1 MEQKELI
8 EKQKKTGSLRDFMS
22 ILFKHKQKILVVFLA
37 TVITVTVGSFL
48 IPPTYEAKSSLLVK
62 FGREYIYQ
70 PEVGERPQD
79 MRLIPLDQEEVINSE
94 IQILTSRDLIE
105 KVIRTL
111 GIEKIY
117 PELAKSPSKNIAPIE
132 KAILQFKKK
141 LFTEGIKKS
150 NVIQV
155 SFQHKEPQIAAQAVN
170 LLVDFFKEKHL
181 QVFSDPRSSFLE
193 QQLVTYEQKLK
204 ESENNLESFKQ
215 RHRVSSLDE
224 QRSLFLK
231 QRTDL
236 DTSLKNTQNQI
247 KELQQKIASLENQ
260 MQTIS
265 ESKTLYTETD
275 RYKVIDEAK
284 VKLLTLQLREQELLQ
299 NYNESNRLVVNV
311 CKEIQL
317 VKDYLLEQEEAIKGK
332 VKTGNVVYQEAEKEI
347 IKAKAELSS
356 QEAKETSL
364 KLQLAQ
370 LDRAIQNFDLREKE
384 LHNLRREQENNE
396 KNYQTYLHK
405 VEEAR
410 ISDDMNRQKM
420 ANLSVIQAAAVPTK
434 PIKPKKGLNIFL
446 SVILGAV
453 SGLGYAFFS
462 EYTAQG
468 LSTPEDAEKRLNL
481 PVIVTISNKR

>member
-1 MEQKELI
+1 MEQRESI
-8 EKQKKTGSLRDFMS
+8 EQQKKTSSLRDLMS
-22 ILFKHKQKILVVFLA
+22 ILFKHKQKILIVFLA
-37 TVITVTVGSFL
+37 TVVTVTAGSFL
-48 IPPTYEAKSSLLVK
+48 LPPTYEATSSLLVK

-70 PEVGERPQD
+70 PEVGERSQD
-79 MRLIPLDQEEVINSE
+79 MRLVPFNQEEVINSE
-94 IQILTSRDLIE
+94 IQVLTSRDLIE
-105 KVIRTL
+105 KVINTL

-117 PELAKSPSKNIAPIE
+117 PDLTKNPSEKIAPIE
-132 KAILQFKKK
+132 MAILEFQEK
-141 LFTEGIKKS
+141 LSAEGIKKS
-150 NVIQV
+150 NVIQI

-215 RHRVSSLDE
+215 QHRVSSLDE
-224 QRSLFLK
+224 QRSLLLK

-236 DTSLKNTQNQI
+236 DTSFKNAQNQI
-247 KELQQKIASLENQ
+247 KELQQKLASLEKQ
-260 MQTIS
+260 MHTIS
-265 ESKTLYTETD
+265 ESETLYTETD

-284 VKLLTLQLREQELLQ
+284 AKLLTLQLQEQELLQ
-299 NYNESNRLVVNV
+299 KYNESNRLVVNV
-311 CKEIQL
+311 RKEIQM
-317 VKDYLLEQEEAIKGK
+317 VKDFLHEQEAAIKGK
-332 VKTGNVVYQEAEKEI
+332 VKTGNAVYQEAEKEI
-347 IKAKAELSS
+347 MNTKANLSS
-356 QEAKETSL
+356 QEARQASL

-370 LDRAIQNFDLREKE
+370 LDREIQNFDLREKE
-384 LHNLRREQENNE
+384 LQGLRREQGSNE
-396 KNYQTYLHK
+396 KNYQTYQHK

-420 ANLSVIQAAAVPTK
+420 ANISVIQAAAVPTK
-434 PIKPKKGLNIFL
+434 PIKPKKALNILL

-468 LSTPEDAEKRLNL
+468 LSDPGEVERRLSL
-481 PVIVTISNKR
+481 PVLVTISKKR

>member
-1 MEQKELI
+1 MEQKEII
-8 EKQKKTGSLRDFMS
+8 EQQKKTGSLRDFMS
-22 ILFKHKQKILVVFLA
+22 ILFKHKQKILLVFLA
-37 TVITVTVGSFL
+37 TVASVTFGSFL

-70 PEVGERPQD
+70 PEVGERPVD
-79 MRLIPLDQEEVINSE
+79 MRLVPLNQEEVINSE

-105 KVIRTL
+105 KVISTL

-117 PELAKSPSKNIAPIE
+117 PELAKSPSNKIAPIE
-132 KAILQFKKK
+132 KAILQFQKK
-141 LFTEGIKKS
+141 LSAEGIKKS

-170 LLVDFFKEKHL
+170 LLIDFFKEKHL

-204 ESENNLESFKQ
+204 ESEDNLESFKQ
-215 RHRVSSLDE
+215 RHKVSSLDE

-236 DTSLKNTQNQI
+236 DTSFKNTQNQI
-247 KELQQKIASLENQ
+247 KELQQKLASLEKQ

-284 VKLLTLQLREQELLQ
+284 VKLLDLQLQEQELLQ
-299 NYNESNRLVVNV
+299 KYNENSRLVVNV
-311 CKEIQL
+311 RKEIQL
-317 VKDYLLEQEEAIKGK
+317 VKNFLLEQEKAIEGK

-364 KLQLAQ
+364 RLQLVQ
-370 LDRAIQNFDLREKE
+370 LDRAIQNFDLREKDLQD
-384 LHNLRREQENNE
+384 LHREQANNE

-434 PIKPKKGLNIFL
+434 PVRPKKGFNIFL
-446 SVILGAV
+446 SIILGSV
-453 SGLGYAFFS
+453 SGLGYAFLS

-468 LSTPEDAEKRLNL
+468 LLTPEDAEKRLNL
-481 PVIVTISNKR
+481 PVIATISNKG

>member
-1 MEQKELI
+1 MEQKELT
-8 EKQKKTGSLRDFMS
+8 EKQKKTGSLRDYMS
-22 ILFKHKQKILVVFLA
+22 VLFKHKQKILLVFLA
-37 TVITVTVGSFL
+37 TVATVTIGSFL
-48 IPPTYEAKSSLLVK
+48 IPPTYEAKSSMLVK

-70 PEVGERPQD
+70 PEVGEKPQD
-79 MRLIPLDQEEVINSE
+79 VRLVPLDQEEVINSE

-105 KVIRTL
+105 KVISTL
-111 GIEKIY
+111 GIAKIY
-117 PELAKSPSKNIAPIE
+117 PELANSPSTKIAPIE
-132 KAILQFKKK
+132 KAILQFKNK
-141 LFTEGIKKS
+141 LFAEGIKKS
-150 NVIQV
+150 NVVQV
-155 SFQHKEPQIAAQAVN
+155 SFQHKDPQIAAQAVN
-170 LLVDFFKEKHL
+170 LLVDFYKEKHL

-215 RHRVSSLDE
+215 HRRVSSLDE

-247 KELQQKIASLENQ
+247 KELEQKVAFLEEQ

-265 ESKTLYTETD
+265 NSETLYTETD

-284 VKLLTLQLREQELLQ
+284 VKLLNLQLQEQELLQ
-299 NYNESNRLVVNV
+299 RFNDSNRLVVNV
-311 CKEIQL
+311 RKEIQL
-317 VKDYLLEQEEAIKGK
+317 VKDFLLEQEELIKGK
-332 VKTGNVVYQEAEKEI
+332 VKTGNVVYQEVEKEL
-347 IKAKAELSS
+347 IKAKADLSS

-364 KLQLAQ
+364 RLQLVQ
-370 LDRAIQNFDLREKE
+370 LDRSIQNFDLSEKE
-384 LHNLRREQENNE
+384 LQELSREQVNNE
-396 KNYQTYLHK
+396 KNYQTYQHK

-420 ANLSVIQAAAVPTK
+420 ANISVIQAAAVPTK
-434 PIKPKKGLNIFL
+434 PIRPKKGLNIFL
-446 SVILGAV
+446 SVILGSV

-468 LSTPEDAEKRLNL
+468 LSTPEAAEKRLNL
-481 PVIVTISNKR
+481 PVIATISNKR

>member
-22 ILFKHKQKILVVFLA
+22 ILFKHKQKILVVFLS
-37 TVITVTVGSFL
+37 TVATVTVGSFL
-48 IPPTYEAKSSLLVK
+48 ISPTYEAKSSLLVK

-79 MRLIPLDQEEVINSE
+79 MRLVPLNQEEVINSE

-105 KVIRTL
+105 KVITTL
-111 GIEKIY
+111 GMEKIY
-117 PELAKSPSKNIAPIE
+117 PDLVENPSEEMEPLE
-132 KAILQFKKK
+132 MAIQRFRKK
-141 LFTEGIKKS
+141 LSVEGVKNS

-155 SFQHKEPQIAAQAVN
+155 SFQHKEPKIAASSVN
-170 LLVDFFKEKHL
+170 LLIDFFKEKHL
-181 QVFSDPRSSFLE
+181 QVFSDTRSSFLE

-215 RHRVSSLDE
+215 RHKVSSLDE
-224 QRSLFLK
+224 QRSLLLK

-236 DTSLKNTQNQI
+236 DTSFKNTQNQI
-247 KELQQKIASLENQ
+247 KELQQKIASLEKQ

-299 NYNESNRLVVNV
+299 NYNESNRLIVNV
-311 CKEIQL
+311 RKEIKL
-317 VKDYLLEQEEAIKGK
+317 VKDFLLEQEEAIKGE

-347 IKAKAELSS
+347 IKAKADLSS

-370 LDRAIQNFDLREKE
+370 LDRAIQNFDLREKD
-384 LHNLRREQENNE
+384 LQNLSREQANNE

-420 ANLSVIQAAAVPTK
+420 ANLSVIQAAAVPMK

-468 LSTPEDAEKRLNL
+468 LLTPEDAEKRLNL
-481 PVIVTISNKR
+481 PVIATISNKR

>member
-37 TVITVTVGSFL
+37 TVAPVPVGSFL

-111 GIEKIY
+111 GIEKIN

-181 QVFSDPRSSFLE
+181 QVF
-193 QQLVTYEQKLK
+193 
-204 ESENNLESFKQ
+204 
-215 RHRVSSLDE
+215 
-224 QRSLFLK
+224 
-231 QRTDL
+231 
-236 DTSLKNTQNQI
+236 
-247 KELQQKIASLENQ
+247 
-260 MQTIS
+260 
-265 ESKTLYTETD
+265 
-275 RYKVIDEAK
+275 
-284 VKLLTLQLREQELLQ
+284 
-299 NYNESNRLVVNV
+299 
-311 CKEIQL
+311 
-317 VKDYLLEQEEAIKGK
+317 
-332 VKTGNVVYQEAEKEI
+332 
-347 IKAKAELSS
+347 
-356 QEAKETSL
+356 
-364 KLQLAQ
+364 
-370 LDRAIQNFDLREKE
+370 
-384 LHNLRREQENNE
+384 
-396 KNYQTYLHK
+396 
-405 VEEAR
+405 
-410 ISDDMNRQKM
+410 
-420 ANLSVIQAAAVPTK
+420 
-434 PIKPKKGLNIFL
+434 
-446 SVILGAV
+446 
-453 SGLGYAFFS
+453 
-462 EYTAQG
+462 
-468 LSTPEDAEKRLNL
+468 
-481 PVIVTISNKR
+481 